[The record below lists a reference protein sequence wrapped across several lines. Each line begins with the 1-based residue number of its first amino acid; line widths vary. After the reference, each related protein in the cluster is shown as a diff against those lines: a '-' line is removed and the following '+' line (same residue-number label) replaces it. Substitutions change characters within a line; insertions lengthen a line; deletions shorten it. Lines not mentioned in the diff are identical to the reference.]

1 MADTGKA
8 PRKKRQ
14 SDDVYNSRRRFRRQA
29 QRYLAKANN
38 SGGLERARYEALARN
53 ATMNAI
59 RTYSS
64 GQKVQGQVKALAD
77 RLDITERSFGLR
89 AFAHGFNQ
97 SGVNAKQV
105 SDLVQKSYSALV
117 GYSGSKGKSRDDMAR
132 DILSAGNIGSRFYG
146 GLVQI
151 WGKNEESRKHPN
163 KAILEYFDANDLL
176 EVLEGIEDAGIDLY
190 APDVNDDVYKSV
202 QLKLQ
207 RFILQR
213 KRISKNG
220 Q

>member
-14 SDDVYNSRRRFRRQA
+14 SDDVYNARRRFRRQA
-29 QRYLAKANN
+29 QRYLAKADN

-59 RTYSS
+59 RTYGS
-64 GQKVQGQVKALAD
+64 GQKVQGQVKELAD
-77 RLDITERSFGLR
+77 RLDITERSFELR
-89 AFAHGFNQ
+89 AFARGFNQ

-105 SDLVQKSYSALV
+105 SDLVQKSFSAL
-117 GYSGSKGKSRDDMAR
+117 SGKGRSRDDMAR

-151 WGKNEESRKHPN
+151 WGVDEESRKHPN
-163 KAILEYFDANDLL
+163 KAILDYFTGANDMLD
-176 EVLEGIEDAGIDLY
+176 VLEELEDAGIDLY

-220 Q
+220 

>member
-1 MADTGKA
+1 MAKA
-8 PRKKRQ
+8 RKRERK
-14 SDDVYNSRRRFRRQA
+14 SDDVYNARRRFRRQA
-29 QRYLAKANN
+29 QHYLAKADN

-53 ATMNAI
+53 ATMSAI
-59 RTYSS
+59 RTYSK
-64 GQKVQGQVKALAD
+64 GQKVQGQVKQLAD
-77 RLDITERSFGLR
+77 RLDITERTFESK
-89 AFAHGFNQ
+89 AFAQGFEK
-97 SGVNAKQV
+97 SGVYAKDISKLIERSQ
-105 SDLVQKSYSALV
+105 SALV
-117 GYSGSKGKSRDDMAR
+117 GDSGSKGRSRDDMAR

-163 KAILEYFDANDLL
+163 RAVLEYFGANDLL
-176 EVLEGIEDAGIDLY
+176 EVLEDLENAGIDLY

-213 KRISKNG
+213 KRISQNG

>member
-1 MADTGKA
+1 MADTGKV

-14 SDDVYNSRRRFRRQA
+14 SDDVYNARRRFRRQA
-29 QRYLAKANN
+29 QRYLAKADK

-59 RTYSS
+59 RLYGS
-64 GQKVQGQVKALAD
+64 GQRVQGQVKALAD
-77 RLDITERSFGLR
+77 RLNITEHSFELR
-89 AFAHGFNQ
+89 AFARGFNQ

-105 SDLVQKSYSALV
+105 SDLVQKSFSAL
-117 GYSGSKGKSRDDMAR
+117 SGKGRSRDDMAR

-151 WGKNEESRKHPN
+151 WGTDEESRKHPN
-163 KAILEYFDANDLL
+163 KSILEYFDANDLL
-176 EVLEGIEDAGIDLY
+176 EVLEDLEDARIDLY

-207 RFILQR
+207 RFILHR
-213 KRISKNG
+213 KRISQNG

>member
-14 SDDVYNSRRRFRRQA
+14 SDDVYNARRRFRRQA
-29 QRYLAKANN
+29 QRYLAKADN

-89 AFAHGFNQ
+89 AFARGFNQ

-105 SDLVQKSYSALV
+105 SDLVQKSFSEL
-117 GYSGSKGKSRDDMAR
+117 SGKGRSRDDMAR

-151 WGKNEESRKHPN
+151 WGVDEESRKHPN
-163 KAILEYFDANDLL
+163 KAILDYFTGANDMLD
-176 EVLEGIEDAGIDLY
+176 VLEELEDAGIDLY

-213 KRISKNG
+213 KRISQNG
-220 Q
+220 